1 MPSQKRKL
9 RIVVVENELLLRLL
23 AEDLVIALG
32 HEVVGWAHTADEA
45 VQVTDRCQPDL
56 ILMDI
61 QIDGDRDGIE
71 AAKEIKSR
79 FGIASIFVTGMSDRR
94 TRQRASALEPLGYLE
109 KPLTIHGLNRALYTL
124 ERGTPEVQAPYTGI
138 AP

>member
-9 RIVVVENELLLRLL
+9 RIVIVENEFLLRLL
-23 AEDLVIALG
+23 AEDMVMSLG

-45 VQVTDRCQPDL
+45 VQVANHSQPDL
-56 ILMDI
+56 MLMDI

-79 FGIASIFVTGMSDRR
+79 FGIASLFVTGMSDRR
-94 TRQRASALEPLGYLE
+94 TRERASALEPLGYLE
-109 KPLTIHGLNRALYTL
+109 KPLTIDGLDRALYTMEKGL
-124 ERGTPEVQAPYTGI
+124 SDVQASHAGF
-138 AP
+138 AS